1 MKVILL
7 ALMAPVI
14 GTLGQMFLKFG
25 MRQVGSIKSSDFVT
39 PVSLMLAIFTNSWIL
54 MAIPLYFCG
63 FIIWL
68 IVLSKLDLSYAY
80 GFLALTYVLIPLMS
94 WLTLGESI
102 PALRWIGIGGVC
114 VSIIIIGLA
123 R

>member
-14 GTLGQMFLKFG
+14 GTLGQMLLKFG
-25 MRQVGSIKSSDFVT
+25 MGQVGSVDRSDFVR
-39 PVSLMLAIFTNSWIL
+39 PVTLALAVFSNPWIL
-54 MAIPLYFCG
+54 IAIPLYFCG

-68 IVLSKLDLSYAY
+68 IVLSRLDLSYAY
-80 GFLALTYVLIPLMS
+80 GFLALTYVLVPLS
-94 WLTLGESI
+94 SCFAFGESI
-102 PALRWIGIGGVC
+102 PLLRWIGIAGVC
-114 VSIIIIGLA
+114 ISVIIIGLA

>member
-7 ALMAPVI
+7 ALAAPVI
-14 GTLGQMFLKFG
+14 GTLGQMLLKYG
-25 MRQVGSIKSSDFVT
+25 MGQVGSITRSDFDS
-39 PVSLMLAIFTNSWIL
+39 PISLASSIFMNRWIL
-54 MAIPLYFCG
+54 MAIPLYIIG
-63 FIIWL
+63 FVIWL

-94 WLTLGESI
+94 WFTFGESI
-102 PALRWIGIGGVC
+102 PLMRWIGIGGVC
-114 VSIIIIGLA
+114 ISIIIIGLA

>member
-1 MKVILL
+1 MKTIAIALL
-7 ALMAPVI
+7 VPIV

-25 MRQVGSIKSSDFVT
+25 MNQIGSIKRSDFEN
-39 PVSLMLAIFTNSWIL
+39 PVSLMLAVFTNTWIL

-63 FIIWL
+63 FIVWL

-94 WLTLGESI
+94 WLVLGESI
-102 PALRWIGIGGVC
+102 PAFRWVGIGGVC
-114 VSIIIIGLA
+114 ISVLIVGIA